1 MKNKGIII
9 SIICLCVLVIISTII
24 ICATVAASNNNVYV
38 TEDEDTIRITAEIKK
53 DKPKESSLD
62 VFEKKYGEPAQDVAD
77 YLEGQLALTYEN
89 RELMKWNGSGDYL
102 NKELI
107 KLNDIDEIKI
117 WRNVEDSDSEDTLIY
132 ADNTRLR
139 NPEVLVL
146 ADEID
151 GEYKFTVCTKVHM
164 DGEYIVFEKDKDGWY
179 ADRLEKINY

>member
-1 MKNKGIII
+1 MVK
-9 SIICLCVLVIISTII
+9 
-24 ICATVAASNNNVYV
+24 
-38 TEDEDTIRITAEIKK
+38 
-53 DKPKESSLD
+53 
-62 VFEKKYGEPAQDVAD
+62 Q
-77 YLEGQLALTYEN
+77 
-89 RELMKWNGSGDYL
+89 L